1 VTHASRQLCHSP
13 VITDS
18 SVARCARPVRRG
30 TFAHVTLPGRDAL
43 SAALERV
50 LERFGTRVRH
60 VASRYRLQGDD
71 LDELLQQVR
80 LRLWQAQK
88 DADTI
93 DATPASY
100 VYRTAVSAALDL
112 LRRRQARPELP
123 ESDHQ
128 DGVLPEP
135 AAADATDQDLQDR
148 ELAAMVTAA
157 IETIVESRR
166 PVVRM
171 YLAGYKPD
179 EIAAAMGWT
188 TVKVRNLLYRGLS
201 DLRDALAERGIN
213 AAGASWI
220 N

>member
-1 VTHASRQLCHSP
+1 M
-13 VITDS
+13 
-18 SVARCARPVRRG
+18 ARCATPSRHG
-30 TFAHVTLPGRDAL
+30 TFAPVTLPGRDAL

-60 VASRYRLQGDD
+60 VASRYRLRGDD

-112 LRRRQARPELP
+112 LRRRQARHEQLESDHRDGELP
-123 ESDHQ
+123 EH
-128 DGVLPEP
+128 
-135 AAADATDQDLQDR
+135 AAAVATDQELHDT
-148 ELAAMVTAA
+148 ELAAIVTAA

-179 EIAAAMGWT
+179 EIATAMGWT

-201 DLRDALAERGIN
+201 DLREALAHRGIT
-213 AAGASWI
+213 AAGAPWT

>member
-1 VTHASRQLCHSP
+1 MTHAGRTLCHSLARRADP
-13 VITDS
+13 WP
-18 SVARCARPVRRG
+18 RCAKPAGRD
-30 TFAHVTLPGRDAL
+30 TFARVTLPGRDAL

-60 VASRYRLQGDD
+60 VASRYRLHGDD

-112 LRRRQARPELP
+112 LRRRQARPELL
-123 ESDHQ
+123 ESDR
-128 DGVLPEP
+128 DGELPEH
-135 AAADATDQDLQDR
+135 AAAVATDQDLQDT
-148 ELAAMVTAA
+148 ELATIVTAA

-179 EIAAAMGWT
+179 EIATAMGWT

-201 DLRDALAERGIN
+201 DLREALAHHGIN
-213 AAGASWI
+213 AAGAPWT